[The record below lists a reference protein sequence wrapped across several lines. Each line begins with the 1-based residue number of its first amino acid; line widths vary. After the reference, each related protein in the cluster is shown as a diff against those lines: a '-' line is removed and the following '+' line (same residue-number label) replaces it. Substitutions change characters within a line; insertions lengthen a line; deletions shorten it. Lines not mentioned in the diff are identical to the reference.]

1 MNAFIKLFLEM
12 LRFNEK
18 LHLNAAH
25 NFIDAQNILTSN
37 TNSLTAR
44 LMKRAYF

>member
-12 LRFNEK
+12 LRFNE
-18 LHLNAAH
+18 NAAH